1 MAEMNRNIGEIRSFH
16 QAGHDVLRWLI
27 DNEAIETTR
36 NNDINIASLFA
47 DVRGI
52 NRFRLRILTQ
62 EECDDLLDDNLD
74 AIDALGTEGKI
85 WQTFGACDI
94 IVEASQR
101 RSRDTIFYIAIEAS
115 YMVNADDVIR
125 ASDHAKIL
133 RGVTGHEA
141 FAVVSGVEVNPEI
154 GEAYRQRIISDLTE
168 FMESEQDDV
177 VYWFNLADGILE
189 PPPP

>member
-1 MAEMNRNIGEIRSFH
+1 MNRNIGEIRSFH

-74 AIDALGTEGKI
+74 AIDALGTGGKI

-154 GEAYRQRIISDLTE
+154 
-168 FMESEQDDV
+168 
-177 VYWFNLADGILE
+177 
-189 PPPP
+189 